1 MDKWQIMQNQVAE
14 NLTTISPLKRQSF
27 AQLCLKRALMA
38 NIIAGVLQY
47 LGLMLATLLL
57 PPSLLWFSAGV
68 AVGMVF
74 LRGYKILPGIY
85 LGSFAAY
92 LWAGSGYI
100 MAFWAASLHTLQPL
114 VLVWLSRQ
122 TQCLS
127 LIFYE
132 TRSFLKFVIL
142 SALVTAVISFLLAY
156 SAIQGLSLQLWL
168 LWRYWWLADFNGLI
182 IFAIALVTWDGYLP
196 ELSFDLKKN
205 LLPVCDFLFLCTML
219 IFLVLSTHLWMAA
232 LSAAIIAAIF
242 YWRIRLYGWP
252 GIVLGCF
259 LLGLLLSL
267 ASMINA
273 PLFVQYH
280 ARPLLQL
287 AIALFSIIIFLTNMN
302 KCSNKLGSRKC

>member
-219 IFLVLSTHLWMAA
+219 IFFSVKHPLVDGSVISRHYCRHILLAYSVIRLARN
-232 LSAAIIAAIF
+232 SAGLLFARFIAKPGFNDQCAVIRPISCASIIAAGHCTVF
-242 YWRIRLYGWP
+242 NNYFFDKYE
-252 GIVLGCF
+252 
-259 LLGLLLSL
+259 
-267 ASMINA
+267 
-273 PLFVQYH
+273 
-280 ARPLLQL
+280 
-287 AIALFSIIIFLTNMN
+287 
-302 KCSNKLGSRKC
+302 